1 VKIKG
6 TCHHDGRTFLA
17 EQVIENGG
25 LCPWDQKPLQPDY
38 AAVLVDALRD
48 AERAG
53 TEFEEAL
60 ERIADINP
68 SFDIDRE
75 SVLAAAEASVARLKT
90 GVRTG
95 TRG

>member
-6 TCHHDGRTFLA
+6 TCHYDGRTFLA

-25 LCPWDQKPLQPDY
+25 RCPSDGKPLQPDY
-38 AAVLVDALRD
+38 AATMVDALRD

-60 ERIADINP
+60 ERLADISP
-68 SFDIDRE
+68 AFDIDGE
-75 SVLAAAEASVARLKT
+75 SVLARAQASVARLQA

-95 TRG
+95 TKG

>member
-6 TCHHDGRTFLA
+6 NCHRCGRTFLA
-17 EQVIENGG
+17 QEVIENGG
-25 LCPWDQKPLQPDY
+25 LCPHDQLPLQPDY
-38 AAVLVDALRD
+38 AAVMVDALRI

-60 ERIADINP
+60 ERLADINP
-68 SFDIDRE
+68 AFDIDRD
-75 SVLAAAEASVARLKT
+75 SVLAHAEAEVERLQT

-95 TRG
+95 TKG